1 MGWGRG
7 GNANCYALVIQ
18 TRICLPPDSM
28 SSRKTTFLLYH
39 CSSKHFPKWNRNR
52 LTVNVPGTEECTAS
66 GTNSES
72 ICRQVTPPPQLQPPL
87 RHHVTVI
94 KVFLLLFFFLAALAC
109 FPDSPS
115 RRLHAAWQCTPG
127 ECLSRCASE
136 MTRSVSKVTWR
147 PVDVLLTP
155 KGVHI
160 YMCCSLQ
167 CHPSSSTSKN
177 LLATA
182 SRYYQYRGFFF

>member
-1 MGWGRG
+1 MG
-7 GNANCYALVIQ
+7 GNSNCYPLVIK
-18 TRICLPPDSM
+18 TRICLPPHSM

-39 CSSKHFPKWNRNR
+39 CSSKHFLKWNRNR

-66 GTNSES
+66 GTNSVS
-72 ICRQVTPPPQLQPPL
+72 ICHQVTPPPPTPTPSPPP
-87 RHHVTVI
+87 RHRYKSFFI
-94 KVFLLLFFFLAALAC
+94 IIIFFLAVLAC

-115 RRLHAAWQCTPG
+115 TRLHAAWQCTPG

-160 YMCCSLQ
+160 YMCCSL
-167 CHPSSSTSKN
+167 HPSSSTSKN